1 MRAHAFHFAALV
13 GVLAIASDANGQVLK
28 NLLHGPNASREPLTD
43 ITIREALAAWCDD
56 PGSAIGV
63 YGNIS
68 DWDTSGVTDMAYL
81 FSAYSN
87 NNGRKGYC
95 STYDKFNEDISK
107 WSTSSVTT
115 MRAMFNS
122 AASFN
127 RNLSSWDVSRVVDMR
142 QMFEYA
148 SSFDGD
154 ISAWNVTRVNS
165 MKQMFEY
172 ASSFNG
178 DISAWDVS
186 RVKHMGN
193 MFVNAESFNGDVS
206 AWDVS
211 RVTTMEWMF
220 GYAHMFSQHL
230 CWSIS
235 PATYTNN
242 IFHDT
247 AGACIDKTC
256 GGSVPGHDIGL
267 YC

>member
-1 MRAHAFHFAALV
+1 MRAQAFHFAALV
-13 GVLAIASDANGQVLK
+13 GVLAIASGANGQVLK
-28 NLLHGPNASREPLTD
+28 NFLHGANASSTEPLTD
-43 ITIREALAAWCDD
+43 IAIREALTAWCDD

-68 DWDTSGVTDMAYL
+68 DWDTSGVTDMAWF
-81 FSAYSN
+81 FSGYSN

-107 WSTSSVTT
+107 WNTSSVTT
-115 MRAMFNS
+115 MRSMFNG

-148 SSFDGD
+148 TSFDGD

-172 ASSFNG
+172 AHSFDG
-178 DISAWDVS
+178 DISV
-186 RVKHMGN
+186 
-193 MFVNAESFNGDVS
+193 
-206 AWDVS
+206 WDVS

-220 GYAHMFSQHL
+220 GSAHRFAQHL

-235 PATYTNN
+235 PATFTNK
-242 IFHDT
+242 IFDGT

-256 GGSVPGHDIGL
+256 GGSVPSHDIGL